1 MRTAAATATRT
12 AVRATARPLVPVAVV
27 TSLAVLGTA
36 CGGSGDD
43 AAADR
48 AAGDDAGDA
57 STTTEAPATTAPT
70 PAPPTTTTAPPEVDE
85 SVASLGLDDYEVS
98 ADADGD
104 ITVASPEG
112 TTSMSSSDAVTEL
125 GGEVTERGIE
135 VALPDTVLFDFG
147 SAALRQDAREQLVL
161 IAGLAAAHP
170 ESAVTVGGHADS
182 VGESRDNQALS
193 EDRAEVV
200 AAALGVLGV
209 STDRMTATG
218 FGESQPVAPNHNPD
232 GSDNP
237 EGRQLNRRVEVLVVG
252 AELNR

>member
-1 MRTAAATATRT
+1 M
-12 AVRATARPLVPVAVV
+12 RATARPLVPVAVA

-43 AAADR
+43 DT
-48 AAGDDAGDA
+48 AAGRDTAARDDASTA
-57 STTTEAPATTAPT
+57 TTTEAPTTTSTAP
-70 PAPPTTTTAPPEVDE
+70 PATTTAPPVVDE
-85 SVASLGLDDYEVS
+85 SVASLGLDDYEVT
-98 ADADGD
+98 ADANGD

-112 TTSMSSSDAVTEL
+112 TTSMSSQDAVTEL

-147 SAALRQDAREQLVL
+147 SAALRLDAREQLVL

-170 ESAVTVGGHADS
+170 GSAVTVGGHADS
-182 VGESRDNQALS
+182 VGESTNNLALS
-193 EDRAEVV
+193 EDRADVV
-200 AAALGVLGV
+200 AAALQALGV
-209 STDRMTATG
+209 TTDRITATG
-218 FGESQPVAPNHNPD
+218 FGESQPVAPNTNPD

-252 AELNR
+252 AGLNR